1 MRLVLLLCLLWGA
14 VGAGPALATDWKYLA
29 AHADQSVTLYYD
41 RHSVRVTGDFVQVR
55 VKRVFSEQEGR
66 ELAEDHEVPEAVA
79 YSLEQVT
86 LDCAGKR
93 VARRAAVWVGVSGK
107 TLDRDAPASGLPW
120 RPMRPGGLGRAL
132 CEELD

>member
-1 MRLVLLLCLLWGA
+1 MRLIILLSVLLGA
-14 VGAGPALATDWKYLA
+14 VGVGPALATDWRFLA
-29 AHADQSVTLYYD
+29 AHDDQSVTLFYD
-41 RHSVRVTGDFVQVR
+41 RQSVRVTGDFVQIR

-66 ELAEDHEVPEAVA
+66 ELAEDHGVPEPVA
-79 YSLEQVT
+79 YSVERVT

-93 VARRAAVWVGVSGK
+93 IARRAAAWVGVSGK